1 MHETYLFVV
10 LQNVLHAELRHWHA
24 HLSALGAGGQ
34 VVGALYHGGR
44 LEVGALGSAD
54 SLFHQ
59 LSEKVIEITSFG
71 NKLTIMQD
79 ILKFQTD
86 EVL

>member
-1 MHETYLFVV
+1 M
-10 LQNVLHAELRHWHA
+10 
-24 HLSALGAGGQ
+24 
-34 VVGALYHGGR
+34 GALYHGGR

-86 EVL
+86 EVVISKFTLNQNIRLPSRKP